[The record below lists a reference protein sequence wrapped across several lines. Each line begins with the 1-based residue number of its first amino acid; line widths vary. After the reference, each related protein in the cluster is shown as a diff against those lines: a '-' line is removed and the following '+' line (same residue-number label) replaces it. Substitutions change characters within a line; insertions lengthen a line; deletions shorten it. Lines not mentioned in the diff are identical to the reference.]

1 MLYAGVD
8 HHTKTSHITLIDESG
23 KVIKRKDLPSDGE
36 VIKSML
42 SGYGEPI
49 KATLEASYN
58 WGKMYDWLDDVAD
71 EVILAHPLKVRAIAE
86 ARIKNDKIDSAT
98 LAHLLRADLIPEAY
112 ACPAEIRALK
122 RVLRQRM
129 FLVRIKTM
137 IKNRIQALLHQHDL
151 KKPDVTDLFGASGR
165 RWMES
170 LRLPSPD
177 GEILSEDLA
186 LLDVV
191 RERISSSEG
200 LIRSLSRG
208 DQAVRWLK
216 SMPGIGDFFSVL
228 IRYEVGDIS
237 RFRSPSKF
245 AAYTGLIPST
255 YASGERIYHGRIT
268 KQGNKYLR
276 WAFVEAVTPAV
287 RVSPEFRSYYER
299 IKKRKGAKDARVA
312 TARKLAEIAWYVW
325 TEERL
330 YEVR

>member
-1 MLYAGVD
+1 L
-8 HHTKTSHITLIDESG
+8 
-23 KVIKRKDLPSDGE
+23 GE
-36 VIKSML
+36 
-42 SGYGEPI
+42 
-49 KATLEASYN
+49 
-58 WGKMYDWLDDVAD
+58 DWLDDVAD

-86 ARIKNDKIDSAT
+86 ARIKSDKIDSAT

-151 KKPDVTDLFGASGR
+151 KKPDMSDLFGASGR
-165 RWMES
+165 RWIES
-170 LRLPSPD
+170 LLLHAPD
-177 GEILSEDLA
+177 GEIRSCDLT

-191 RERISSSEG
+191 GQRISSSEG
-200 LIRSLSRG
+200 LIGSLSQG

-216 SMPGIGDFFSVL
+216 SIPGTGDFFSVL

-255 YASGERIYHGRIT
+255 YASGEKIYHGRIT

-287 RVSPEFRSYYER
+287 RMSPELRSYYER
-299 IKKRKGAKDARVA
+299 IKRRKGAKDARGA

-325 TEERL
+325 MEERL